1 MADLIYKDEV
11 FKIVGA
17 AMAVYNELGFGFLEA
32 VCQEALEVELAARD
46 IPFVSQQ
53 ELRISYRGQPL
64 QRYYVADIVAYGK
77 IIVELKAIS
86 QLTPCE
92 QAQLL
97 NYLKAT
103 GFAVGLLVNFG
114 NPDILE
120 YKRMVLTADKREL
133 MKKKTHLPDHRL

>member
-1 MADLIYKDEV
+1 MADLIYKDEI

-32 VCQEALEVELAARD
+32 VYQEALEIELTARN
-46 IPFVSQQ
+46 IPFIAQQ
-53 ELRISYRGQPL
+53 ELRITYRGQPL
-64 QRYYVADIVAYGK
+64 QRYYMADIVAYDK

-86 QLTPCE
+86 QLTTCE

-103 GFAVGLLVNFG
+103 GFTVGLLVNFG
-114 NPDILE
+114 NPNILE
-120 YKRMVLTADKREL
+120 YKRMVLTPGKEKS
-133 MKKKTHLPDHRL
+133 MKGHTS

>member
-1 MADLIYKDEV
+1 MADLIYKDEI

-32 VCQEALEVELAARD
+32 VYQEALEIELTARN
-46 IPFVSQQ
+46 IPFIAQQ
-53 ELRISYRGQPL
+53 ELRITYRGQPL
-64 QRYYVADIVAYGK
+64 QRYYMADIVAYDK

-86 QLTPCE
+86 QLTTCE

-103 GFAVGLLVNFG
+103 GFTVGLLVNFG
-114 NPDILE
+114 NPNILE
-120 YKRMVLTADKREL
+120 YKRMVLTPGKEKSMRGH
-133 MKKKTHLPDHRL
+133 TI